1 MLFAGILIYFWNPES
16 SLTAHVQMEHDAPG
30 SPRADAPAGSRE
42 TWYVYRS
49 LGIALMTLRMYG
61 FGYSVIEISP
71 ASDRD
76 EKHSRNQPPGYR
88 LG

>member
-1 MLFAGILIYFWNPES
+1 
-16 SLTAHVQMEHDAPG
+16 MEHDTPG
-30 SPRADAPAGSRE
+30 SPRVDAPAGSRE

-49 LGIALMTLRMYG
+49 LGIALMTIRMHQ

-71 ASDRD
+71 ASDHD
-76 EKHSRNQPPGYR
+76 EKHSRKRPPGYR